1 MKDLPLGKSTNYP
14 NNYDPDL
21 LVSINRLES
30 RRNTRPDNP
39 IQSMYGVDAWTSYEL
54 SWLDLK
60 SIPKNGILY
69 LTYNASSKNFIESK
83 SLKLYLNSLNNSKF
97 SSQGDLISTLQE
109 DLDNCTQGNVSIEI
123 LQSPKPI
130 QEPYFS
136 LDNSSIESVS
146 PEVNSLVLKTQD
158 EVIEEHVS
166 SSLFRSLCP
175 VTSQPDWATVS
186 INYQGRKIIHET
198 LLSYLLS
205 YRNHQGFHEECV
217 ERIFFDLLKR
227 CQPKSLTVRA
237 NFLRRGG
244 IEINPI
250 RSTMKEFSK
259 ELFRG
264 ERQ

>member
-14 NNYDPDL
+14 NNYDPGL

-30 RRNTRPDNP
+30 RRNTGINNP
-39 IQSMYGVDAWTSYEL
+39 IQSMYGEDAWTSYEL

-69 LTYNASSKNFIESK
+69 LTYNVSSKNFIESK
-83 SLKLYLNSLNNSKF
+83 SLKLYLNSLNNKIF
-97 SSQGDLISTLQE
+97 SCQDNLISTLQE
-109 DLDNCTQGNVSIEI
+109 DLDTCIQDRVSIEI
-123 LQSPKPI
+123 LQSPKPM
-130 QEPYFS
+130 QKSYFS
-136 LDNSSIESVS
+136 LDNCSIERVS
-146 PEVNSLVLKTQD
+146 PEVNSLVLKTRN
-158 EVIEEHVS
+158 EVVEESVS

-175 VTSQPDWATVS
+175 VTSQPDWATVN
-186 INYQGRKIIHET
+186 INYQGPEIIHET

-217 ERIFFDLLKR
+217 ERIFFDILKR
-227 CQPKSLTVRA
+227 CLPKSLTVRA

-250 RSTMKEFSK
+250 RSTMKEYDK
-259 ELFRG
+259 ELFRN

>member
-1 MKDLPLGKSTNYP
+1 MKDLSLGKPTNYP
-14 NNYDPDL
+14 NAYDSDL
-21 LVSINRLES
+21 LVPIDRLES
-30 RRNTRPDNP
+30 RRNKGVDNP
-39 IQSMYGVDAWTSYEL
+39 IQSMFGVDAWTSYEL

-83 SLKLYLNSLNNSKF
+83 SLKLYLNSLNNTKF
-97 SSQGDLISTLQE
+97 SSRDILISTLQE
-109 DLDNCTQGNVSIEI
+109 DLDNCTQSKVSIEI
-123 LQSPKPI
+123 LQSPKTI
-130 QEPYFS
+130 EESFFS
-136 LDNSSIESVS
+136 IDSSSIKNISS
-146 PEVNSLVLKTQD
+146 EVNSLVLKTQD
-158 EVIEEHVS
+158 DFIEEQVS

-186 INYQGRKIIHET
+186 IKYQGQKIIHET

-217 ERIFFDLLKR
+217 ERIFFDILKR
-227 CQPKSLTVRA
+227 CQPESLTVRA

-250 RSTMKEFSK
+250 RSTVKEFDS
-259 ELFRG
+259 ELLRG

>member
-1 MKDLPLGKSTNYP
+1 MKDLSLGKPTNYP
-14 NNYDPDL
+14 VTYDSDL
-21 LVSINRLES
+21 LVPLDRLDS
-30 RRNTRPDNP
+30 RRNSGVDNP
-39 IQSMYGVDAWTSYEL
+39 IQNMFGLDAWTSYEL
-54 SWLDLK
+54 SWLDLN

-83 SLKLYLNSLNNSKF
+83 SLKLYLNSLNNTKF
-97 SSQGDLISTLQE
+97 SSQLNLISTLQK
-109 DLDNCTQGNVSIEI
+109 DLDQCTQSTVSLEI
-123 LQSPKPI
+123 LQSPKTI
-130 QEPYFS
+130 EEPFFS
-136 LDNSSIESVS
+136 IDNLFIKDFSS
-146 PEVNSLVLKTQD
+146 EVNSLVLKTKD
-158 EVIEEHVS
+158 EFAEEKVS

-186 INYQGRKIIHET
+186 VEYKGQQIIHKT

-217 ERIFFDLLKR
+217 ERIFFDVLKR
-227 CQPKSLTVRA
+227 CKPESLTVRA

-250 RSTMKEFSK
+250 RSTLQEF
-259 ELFRG
+259 EGEMFRG